1 MLFWA
6 CGVKIG
12 VLMVQRKS
20 KLTKQKK
27 LVRGLKKTLPYSLHF
42 DLIICLAAGKFL
54 VISTYTL
61 RLN

>member
-27 LVRGLKKTLPYSLHF
+27 TGWRAKKNTTVF
-42 DLIICLAAGKFL
+42 F
-54 VISTYTL
+54 TF
-61 RLN
+61 

>member
-1 MLFWA
+1 MLFCA

-27 LVRGLKKTLPYSLHF
+27 KTGQRAKKNTTVF
-42 DLIICLAAGKFL
+42 F
-54 VISTYTL
+54 TF
-61 RLN
+61 